1 MFSISPICH
10 FLSYCLLEFASSLT
24 QRLKSMQSLKN
35 VNFFLRLSDGN
46 VHREGGIPP
55 EPPNITYTL
64 PILVYLC
71 FYVGG

>member
-24 QRLKSMQSLKN
+24 QRLKSMQSFKN
-35 VNFFLRLSDGN
+35 INFFLRLSDGN

>member
-1 MFSISPICH
+1 
-10 FLSYCLLEFASSLT
+10 
-24 QRLKSMQSLKN
+24 MQSFKN
-35 VNFFLRLSDGN
+35 VHFFLRLSDGN